1 MTSYYRPGGLKT
13 AASTEPPSIAPLRV
27 LSRIDP
33 ASYRPDEGLIDA
45 VNVAL
50 ALGLPLLVTGEPGTG
65 KTHLSYSVAWELGLG
80 APLVFETKSTSE
92 ARDLFYTYDTVGRF
106 HAAQTGGVAE
116 PEKYITYNALGLA
129 LLRAADRGALPI
141 HLYRNIEIIGPQRS
155 VVLIDEID
163 KAPRDFPNDIL
174 NEIEGMYFRIPE
186 LGNLTISAP
195 EDQRPV
201 VILTSNSE
209 KGLPDAF
216 LRRCAFFHIP
226 FPSEVKLEEIVLS
239 RLAAIGLKRGGLLGD
254 ALSFFQLLR
263 RPETELRK
271 LPGTAELINWITALV
286 HYGADPDLPL
296 REQMSY
302 GVRTLSTLA
311 KLGDD
316 QEHVFSTYMVWVG
329 MASG

>member
-1 MTSYYRPGGLKT
+1 MTNYYRPGPLKT
-13 AASTEPPSIAPLRV
+13 GGSAELPIMLPVRA

-65 KTHLSYSVAWELGLG
+65 KTHLAFSVAWELGLG
-80 APLVFETKSTSE
+80 EPLVFETKSTSQ
-92 ARDLFYTYDTVGRF
+92 ARDLFYNYDTVGRF
-106 HAAQTGGVAE
+106 HAAQTGGMAE
-116 PEKYITYNALGLA
+116 PDKYITYNALGLA
-129 LLRAADRGALPI
+129 LLRAADRSTLPM
-141 HLYRNIEIIGPQRS
+141 HPYRNIEVISPQRS

-174 NEIEGMYFRIPE
+174 NEIEGMYFRVPE
-186 LGNLTISAP
+186 LGNITISAS
-195 EDQRPV
+195 DDLKPV

-226 FPSEVKLEEIVLS
+226 FPSEAKLEEIVLL
-239 RLAAIGLKRGGLLGD
+239 RLAKIGLKRCALLGD
-254 ALSFFQLLR
+254 VLSFFQLLR
-263 RPETELRK
+263 RPEIELRK
-271 LPGTAELINWITALV
+271 LPGTAELINWVTALV
-286 HYGADPDLPL
+286 HYGADPDLTL
-296 REQMSY
+296 REQVSS

-316 QEHVFSTYMVWVG
+316 QQRVLSNYMAWV
-329 MASG
+329 SR

>member
-1 MTSYYRPGGLKT
+1 MTNYYRPGGLKT
-13 AASTEPPSIAPLRV
+13 GGTAELPIMPAVRA

-65 KTHLSYSVAWELGLG
+65 KTHLAFSVAWELGLG
-80 APLVFETKSTSE
+80 EPLVFETKSTSQS
-92 ARDLFYTYDTVGRF
+92 RDLFYNYDTVGRF
-106 HAAQTGGVAE
+106 HAAQTGGMAE
-116 PEKYITYNALGLA
+116 PDKYITYNALGLA
-129 LLRAADRGALPI
+129 LLRAADRSTLPI
-141 HLYRNIEIIGPQRS
+141 HPYRNIEVISPQRS

-174 NEIEGMYFRIPE
+174 NEIEGMYFKIPE
-186 LGNLTISAP
+186 LGNITISAS
-195 EDQRPV
+195 DDLKPV

-226 FPSEVKLEEIVLS
+226 FPSEAKLEEIVLL
-239 RLAAIGLKRGGLLGD
+239 RLTKIGLKRSALLGD
-254 ALSFFQLLR
+254 VLSFFQLLR
-263 RPETELRK
+263 RPEIELRK

-286 HYGADPDLPL
+286 HYGADPDLTL
-296 REQMSY
+296 REQVSS

-316 QEHVFSTYMVWVG
+316 QQRVLSNYMAWV
-329 MASG
+329 SR